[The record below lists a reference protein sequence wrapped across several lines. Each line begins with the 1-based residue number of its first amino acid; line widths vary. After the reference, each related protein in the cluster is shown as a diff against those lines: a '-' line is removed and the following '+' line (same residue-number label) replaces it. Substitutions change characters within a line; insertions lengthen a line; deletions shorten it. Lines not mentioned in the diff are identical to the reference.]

1 MKLCLK
7 AQTLINKT
15 EVIMTFLDSFK
26 TCLKK
31 TLTISGR
38 ASRSEFWGFQLADIL
53 GVFVLS
59 MLIGIASQINET
71 LGLLFGFFAGIAL
84 LIAGIALF
92 TATIRRF
99 HDIDKSGWFVLLFW
113 LLSCIPFVGFIAMI
127 FCIVFLCKK
136 GTEGDNR
143 FGAQPE

>member
-1 MKLCLK
+1 
-7 AQTLINKT
+7 
-15 EVIMTFLDSFK
+15 MTFLDSFK

-38 ASRSEFWGFQLADIL
+38 ASRSEFWWFQLADIL

-84 LIAGIALF
+84 LIAVLPCLQQLSEDFTISTNLAGLF
-92 TATIRRF
+92 YY
-99 HDIDKSGWFVLLFW
+99 SGY
-113 LLSCIPFVGFIAMI
+113 
-127 FCIVFLCKK
+127 
-136 GTEGDNR
+136 
-143 FGAQPE
+143 

>member
-38 ASRSEFWGFQLADIL
+38 ASRSEFWWFQLADIL

-71 LGLLFGFFAGIAL
+71 LGLLLASLQVLPFSLQVLPCLQQLSEDFTISTNLAG
-84 LIAGIALF
+84 LF
-92 TATIRRF
+92 YY
-99 HDIDKSGWFVLLFW
+99 SGY
-113 LLSCIPFVGFIAMI
+113 
-127 FCIVFLCKK
+127 
-136 GTEGDNR
+136 
-143 FGAQPE
+143 